1 MVLTEQQRQV
11 GSDNFHDALRYSRR
25 KFLTGAAVALPSLTA
40 FYFGYGKLTGEPVRV
55 GIIGAGDQG
64 NAHIRSANPEYVR
77 IVAISDIRPKSQK
90 TARVSLETKYGA
102 DARHIELYED
112 YHKLIDRRD
121 IDMVIIA
128 LPLHLHAPCAIE
140 AMQKGKHVLCEKLMA
155 KSVLDC
161 KQMVREAHKTNKYL
175 AIGHQRHH
183 SYLYANALE
192 IIRQKDVIGDIKHI
206 RAFWHRN
213 QTGGGKP
220 GAEKGEFDG
229 WHRSIPE
236 EDKSVDFAKYGYKS
250 LEELVRWRLYSRT
263 GGGLMVELGSHQLD
277 AVGIFLSEV
286 LGKPQTNPNA
296 AREPVHPLAVSG
308 VGETS
313 YFTDGREVE
322 DHIFLTYEF
331 PQNTVVTYSS
341 ICTNE
346 FDQYGEQVMGTRGT
360 LLVLSEKDVYL
371 FKERAPKDTRITW
384 AEKRIGEAVATSTST
399 AQWVVDVGIPDTL
412 SSRGYRE
419 EQEHLAWL
427 IRNPGQGQPRC
438 SGEVALGDAVV
449 TLASNLAMRQKRRIE
464 FKPEW
469 FDVNSDAAPETS

>member
-1 MVLTEQQRQV
+1 MVLTEQQRQI
-11 GSDNFHDALRYSRR
+11 GKDNFRDALEYSRR
-25 KFLTGAAVALPSLTA
+25 KFLAGAAVGLPSVTA
-40 FYFGYGKLTGEPVRV
+40 FYWGYSRITGGPVRV
-55 GIIGAGDQG
+55 GLIGTGDQG
-64 NAHIRSANPEYVR
+64 NAHIRSANPEFIK
-77 IVAISDIRPKSQK
+77 IVAFSDIRPKSQK
-90 TARVSLETKYGA
+90 TARVSLESKYGA
-102 DARHIELYED
+102 DARNVELYED
-112 YHKLIDRRD
+112 YHKLLDRGD
-121 IDMVIIA
+121 IEMVIIS

-155 KSVLDC
+155 KTVLDC
-161 KQMVREAHKTNKYL
+161 KQMVRAVRKTGKYL
-175 AIGHQRHH
+175 AVGHQRHY

-192 IIRQKDVIGDIKHI
+192 IVRQKDVIGDIKHI

-220 GAEKGEFDG
+220 GAETGEFDG
-229 WHRSIPE
+229 WHRSIAE
-236 EDKSVDFAKYGYKS
+236 EDKKVDFAKYGYKS
-250 LEELVRWRLYSRT
+250 LEELVRWRLYART

-286 LGKPQTNPNA
+286 LGHKDPKAP
-296 AREPVHPLAVSG
+296 REPVHPLAVSG
-308 VGETS
+308 VGSTA

-346 FDQYGEQVMGTRGT
+346 FDQYGELVLGTKGT
-360 LLVLSEKDVYL
+360 LAVLSEKDVYV
-371 FKERAPKDTRITW
+371 FKEKAPKDTRITW
-384 AEKRIGEAVATSTST
+384 AERRIGEAVTTSTST

-412 SSRGYRE
+412 GSRGYRE

-449 TLASNLAMRQKRRIE
+449 TLASNVAMREKRRIQ
-464 FKPEW
+464 FKKEW
-469 FDVNSDAAPETS
+469 FDVGSDAGPENG